1 MSMFYIVFSIAFIL
15 SLGLNL
21 YFWLSRQDLSIE
33 SGLNRL
39 KTSLIRM
46 IVFYQDKY
54 SGSDQL
60 VFMAKWIQQVKDKIK
75 SAPAHEKDLFKE
87 IVNSL

>member
-1 MSMFYIVFSIAFIL
+1 MYYILFSVAFIL
-15 SLGLNL
+15 SLSLNL

-39 KTSLIRM
+39 KTSLIKM

-54 SGSDQL
+54 NGSDQL

-87 IVNSL
+87 IVNQL

>member
-1 MSMFYIVFSIAFIL
+1 MFYIIFSIALIL
-15 SLGLNL
+15 SVSLNL
-21 YFWLSRQDLSIE
+21 YFLASRQDLSIE
-33 SGLNRL
+33 SGLKRL

-46 IVFYQDKY
+46 IVFYQENY

-60 VFMAKWIQQVKDKIK
+60 VFMAKWIQQVKNKIK

-87 IVNSL
+87 IVNGL

>member
-1 MSMFYIVFSIAFIL
+1 MFYIVFSIAFIL
-15 SLGLNL
+15 SLSLNL
-21 YFWLSRQDLSIE
+21 YFWLSRQDLSVE

-46 IVFYQDKY
+46 IVFYQENY

-60 VFMAKWIQQVKDKIK
+60 VFIAKWIQSVRDKIEQ
-75 SAPAHEKDLFKE
+75 APKEQKQLLKELVNDLK
-87 IVNSL
+87 

>member
-1 MSMFYIVFSIAFIL
+1 MFYILFSIAFLL
-15 SLGLNL
+15 SVSLNL

-39 KTSLIRM
+39 KTSLIKMM
-46 IVFYQDKY
+46 IFYQDKY
-54 SGSDQL
+54 NGSDQL

-75 SAPAHEKDLFKE
+75 LAPKEQKDLFKE
-87 IVNSL
+87 IVNGL

>member
-1 MSMFYIVFSIAFIL
+1 MYYIVFSIAFIL
-15 SLGLNL
+15 SLSLNL

-46 IVFYQDKY
+46 MVFYQENY
-54 SGSDQL
+54 NGSDQL
-60 VFMAKWIQQVKDKIK
+60 VFLAKWIQQVKSKIK
-75 SAPAHEKDLFKE
+75 NAPAHEKDLFKE
-87 IVNSL
+87 IVNNL

>member
-1 MSMFYIVFSIAFIL
+1 MFYILFSVAFLL
-15 SLGLNL
+15 SVSLNL

-33 SGLNRL
+33 SGLNCL
-39 KTSLIRM
+39 KTSLIKM

-54 SGSDQL
+54 NGSDQL

-87 IVNSL
+87 IVNGL

>member
-1 MSMFYIVFSIAFIL
+1 
-15 SLGLNL
+15 
-21 YFWLSRQDLSIE
+21 
-33 SGLNRL
+33 
-39 KTSLIRM
+39 M

-54 SGSDQL
+54 NGSDQL

-87 IVNSL
+87 IVNGL